1 MTPEA
6 LIQEYTQAR
15 VTPDAIELWVMAT
28 EWHGQEPQSTW
39 HWIKSLPVSSS
50 PEQIQRQQYELLK
63 RERYFATCQT
73 CQCLLLVGHMNG
85 QTCHSCMEDQG
96 IIF

>member
-1 MTPEA
+1 MTPEH

-15 VTPDAIELWVMAT
+15 VTPDVIELWVKGT

-39 HWIKSLPVSSS
+39 HLVKNLPVDTSA
-50 PEQIQRQQYELLK
+50 EQIQRQQYALLK
-63 RERYFATCQT
+63 RKRYFATCQT
-73 CQCLLLVGHMNG
+73 CQSLLSTGHMTG
-85 QTCHSCMEDQG
+85 QTCHACMEKQG

>member
-1 MTPEA
+1 MTPDR
-6 LIQEYTQAR
+6 LIQEYTQTR
-15 VTPDAIELWVMAT
+15 TTPEAIELWVMRV
-28 EWHGQEPQSTW
+28 EWHGHEPQSTW
-39 HWIKSLPVSSS
+39 HLVKSS
-50 PEQIQRQQYELLK
+50 PVDTSAEQIQRQQYALLK
-63 RERYFATCQT
+63 RKRYFATCQT